1 MSEPLWLIPLFFF
14 AIATGFFLGR
24 REGKRRQ
31 RRRMD
36 SLSQEYVAGLNFLL
50 NEEPDKAVQALLNS
64 LEVNDQTLETHL
76 SMARLF
82 RKRGEFD
89 RATLIH
95 SHLLEQGEL
104 PRATQEQIQLELAE
118 DYLAGGLFDR
128 AEEVLLEM
136 LDQECEKREQV
147 IRQLTYLYEQERD
160 WTNAISMGEHLVK
173 SQPKIAPVLA
183 HYCCE
188 EAEAQIARSEL
199 NPARRMLRRALGFD
213 KNCVRAS
220 VLQGRLEMREEDWNA
235 AIDAFR
241 RIWKQDPDFFDEVL
255 SELRQ
260 CYQALEKEEDFIRML
275 ADYSAETP
283 STARVLLLSEQ
294 LRERYGDREA
304 GQFIA
309 DYMQANPTVLGLHR
323 LIDMN
328 LQGSAEGEAREHLG
342 LLKALTERLTS
353 GKTIYQCRRC
363 GFQTPLL
370 QWRCPSCRRWGTI
383 NPRSEGEIKP

>member
-14 AIATGFFLGR
+14 AIATGFYLGR

-31 RRRMD
+31 RRRME

-50 NEEPDKAVQALLNS
+50 NEEPDKAVEALLNS
-64 LEVNDQTLETHL
+64 LEVSDQTLETHL

-104 PRATQEQIQLELAE
+104 PRPTQEQIQLELAE

-136 LDQECEKREQV
+136 LDQDCEKREPV
-147 IRQLTYLYEQERD
+147 VRQLTHLYEQERD
-160 WTNAISMGEHLVK
+160 WSSAISMGEQLVK
-173 SQPKIAPVLA
+173 SDPKIGPILA

-188 EAEAQIARSEL
+188 EADAQIARGEL
-199 NPARRMLRRALGFD
+199 TPARRMLRRALGFD
-213 KNCVRAS
+213 KQCVRAS
-220 VLQGRLEMREEDWNA
+220 VVQGRLEMRDEQWND
-235 AIDAFR
+235 AIDAFK

-255 SELRQ
+255 DELRQ
-260 CYQALEKEEDFIRML
+260 CYQHLEKEEEFIKLL
-275 ADYSAETP
+275 ADISAERP

-304 GQFIA
+304 ADFIA
-309 DYMQANPTVLGLHR
+309 DYMKANP
-323 LIDMN
+323 
-328 LQGSAEGEAREHLG
+328 
-342 LLKALTERLTS
+342 
-353 GKTIYQCRRC
+353 RC
-363 GFQTPLL
+363 AACTA
-370 QWRCPSCRRWGTI
+370 SST
-383 NPRSEGEIKP
+383 

>member
-31 RRRMD
+31 RRRMA

-50 NEEPDKAVQALLNS
+50 NEEPDKAVEALLNS
-64 LEVNDQTLETHL
+64 LDVNPQTLETHL
-76 SMARLF
+76 GLARLF

-104 PRATQEQIQLELAE
+104 PRAIQEQIQLELAD

-136 LDQECEKREQV
+136 LDQNCEKREQV
-147 IRQLTYLYEQERD
+147 LGKLMNLYEQERD
-160 WTNAISMGEHLVK
+160 WPSAISMGEHLARNDAKV
-173 SQPKIAPVLA
+173 AALLA

-188 EAEAQIARSEL
+188 EAEGQMARHEV

-213 KNCVRAS
+213 KDCVRAS
-220 VLQGRLEMREEDWNA
+220 VLQGRLEMREQDWDA
-235 AIDAFR
+235 AIQAFR
-241 RIWKQDPDFFDEVL
+241 RIWAQDKDFFDEIL
-255 SELRQ
+255 DELGQ
-260 CYQALEKEEDFIRML
+260 CYRAQGKEDVFIQVL

-294 LRERYGDREA
+294 LRDRYGDREA
-304 GQFIA
+304 ASFIA
-309 DYMQANPTVLGLHR
+309 DYMKANPSVRGLQR
-323 LIDMN
+323 IIDMN
-328 LQGSAEGEAREHLG
+328 LKLSPEGEIRENLG
-342 LLKALTERLTS
+342 VLRQLTEGLTS
-353 GKTIYQCRRC
+353 DKTIYQCRRC

-383 NPRSEGEIKP
+383 KPRSEGEPKR

>member
-1 MSEPLWLIPLFFF
+1 
-14 AIATGFFLGR
+14 
-24 REGKRRQ
+24 
-31 RRRMD
+31 
-36 SLSQEYVAGLNFLL
+36 
-50 NEEPDKAVQALLNS
+50 
-64 LEVNDQTLETHL
+64 
-76 SMARLF
+76 
-82 RKRGEFD
+82 
-89 RATLIH
+89 
-95 SHLLEQGEL
+95 
-104 PRATQEQIQLELAE
+104 
-118 DYLAGGLFDR
+118 
-128 AEEVLLEM
+128 
-136 LDQECEKREQV
+136 
-147 IRQLTYLYEQERD
+147 
-160 WTNAISMGEHLVK
+160 
-173 SQPKIAPVLA
+173 VLA

-383 NPRSEGEIKP
+383 KPRSEGEIKP

>member
-31 RRRMD
+31 RRRMA

-50 NEEPDKAVQALLNS
+50 NEEPDKAVETLLNS
-64 LEVNDQTLETHL
+64 LEVNAQTLETHL
-76 SMARLF
+76 SLARLF

-104 PRATQEQIQLELAE
+104 ERSVQERIQLELAD

-136 LDQECEKREQV
+136 LDQDCEQREQV
-147 IRQLTYLYEQERD
+147 LRKLMNLYEQERD
-160 WTNAISMGEHLVK
+160 WPSAISMGEQLVK
-173 SQPKIAPVLA
+173 GDAKIGPLLA

-188 EAEAQIARSEL
+188 EADTQASRNEL
-199 NPARRMLRRALGFD
+199 SPARRMLRRALGFD
-213 KNCVRAS
+213 KDCVRAS
-220 VLQGRLEMREEDWNA
+220 VLQGRLEMREQEWDA
-235 AIDAFR
+235 AISAFR
-241 RIWKQDPDFFDEVL
+241 RIWKQDQDFFDEVL
-255 SELRQ
+255 DELRQ
-260 CYQALEKEEDFIRML
+260 CYQHLEQEETFIKML

-283 STARVLLLSEQ
+283 STARVLLLAEQ

-304 GQFIA
+304 AEFIT
-309 DYMQANPTVLGLHR
+309 DYMKANPSVRGLHR
-323 LIDMN
+323 IIDMN

-342 LLKALTERLTS
+342 VLKTLTERLS
-353 GKTIYQCRRC
+353 SDKTIYQCRRC

-383 NPRSEGEIKP
+383 KPRPEGDSKP

>member
-1 MSEPLWLIPLFFF
+1 
-14 AIATGFFLGR
+14 
-24 REGKRRQ
+24 
-31 RRRMD
+31 
-36 SLSQEYVAGLNFLL
+36 
-50 NEEPDKAVQALLNS
+50 
-64 LEVNDQTLETHL
+64 
-76 SMARLF
+76 
-82 RKRGEFD
+82 
-89 RATLIH
+89 
-95 SHLLEQGEL
+95 
-104 PRATQEQIQLELAE
+104 
-118 DYLAGGLFDR
+118 
-128 AEEVLLEM
+128 M

-328 LQGSAEGEAREHLG
+328 PPGSAEGEAREHLG

-383 NPRSEGEIKP
+383 KPRSEGEIKP

>member
-14 AIATGFFLGR
+14 AIATGFYLGR

-31 RRRMD
+31 RRRME

-50 NEEPDKAVQALLNS
+50 NEEPDKAVEALLNS
-64 LEVNDQTLETHL
+64 LEVSDQTLETHL

-104 PRATQEQIQLELAE
+104 PRPTQEQIQLELAE

-136 LDQECEKREQV
+136 LDQDCEKREPV
-147 IRQLTYLYEQERD
+147 VRQLTHLYEQERD
-160 WTNAISMGEHLVK
+160 WSSAISMGEQLVK
-173 SQPKIAPVLA
+173 SDPKIGPILA

-188 EAEAQIARSEL
+188 EADAQIARGEL
-199 NPARRMLRRALGFD
+199 TPARRMLRRALGFD
-213 KNCVRAS
+213 KQCVRAS
-220 VLQGRLEMREEDWNA
+220 VVQGRLEMRDEQWND
-235 AIDAFR
+235 AIDAFK

-255 SELRQ
+255 DELRQ
-260 CYQALEKEEDFIRML
+260 CYQHLEKEEEFIKLL
-275 ADYSAETP
+275 ADISAERP

-304 GQFIA
+304 ADFIA
-309 DYMQANPTVLGLHR
+309 DYMKANPSVRGLHR
-323 LIDMN
+323 IIDMN
-328 LQGSAEGEAREHLG
+328 LQGSAQGEAREHLG
-342 LLKALTERLTS
+342 MLKDPTERLTS
-353 GKTIYQCRRC
+353 DNTVYQCRRC

-383 NPRSEGEIKP
+383 KPRSEGGNPS

>member
-136 LDQECEKREQV
+136 LLEASTIRLVVPIFPTGLFFSNTWALKMV
-147 IRQLTYLYEQERD
+147 I
-160 WTNAISMGEHLVK
+160 
-173 SQPKIAPVLA
+173 
-183 HYCCE
+183 
-188 EAEAQIARSEL
+188 
-199 NPARRMLRRALGFD
+199 
-213 KNCVRAS
+213 
-220 VLQGRLEMREEDWNA
+220 
-235 AIDAFR
+235 
-241 RIWKQDPDFFDEVL
+241 
-255 SELRQ
+255 
-260 CYQALEKEEDFIRML
+260 
-275 ADYSAETP
+275 
-283 STARVLLLSEQ
+283 
-294 LRERYGDREA
+294 
-304 GQFIA
+304 
-309 DYMQANPTVLGLHR
+309 
-323 LIDMN
+323 
-328 LQGSAEGEAREHLG
+328 
-342 LLKALTERLTS
+342 
-353 GKTIYQCRRC
+353 
-363 GFQTPLL
+363 
-370 QWRCPSCRRWGTI
+370 
-383 NPRSEGEIKP
+383 

>member
-14 AIATGFFLGR
+14 AIATGFLLGR

-31 RRRMD
+31 RRRMA

-50 NEEPDKAVQALLNS
+50 NEEPDKAVEALLNS
-64 LEVNDQTLETHL
+64 LEVNTQTLETHL
-76 SMARLF
+76 SLARLF

-104 PRATQEQIQLELAE
+104 PRPTQEQIQLELAD

-136 LDQECEKREQV
+136 LDQNCQKREQV
-147 IRQLTYLYEQERD
+147 LRKLMNLYEQERD
-160 WTNAISMGEHLVK
+160 WSSAIAMGENLVK
-173 SQPKIAPVLA
+173 SDPKVAGLLA
-183 HYCCE
+183 QYCCE
-188 EAEAQIARSEL
+188 EAETQAARNEMS
-199 NPARRMLRRALGFD
+199 PAHRMLRRALGFD

-220 VLQGRLEMREEDWNA
+220 VQQGRMAMRDEDWPA
-235 AIDAFR
+235 AIQAFR
-241 RIWKQDPDFFDEVL
+241 RIWDQDRTFFDEVL
-255 SELRQ
+255 DELGQ
-260 CYQALEKEEDFIRML
+260 CYKELGKEEEFIQVL

-294 LRERYGDREA
+294 LRQRYGDREA
-304 GQFIA
+304 AQFIA
-309 DYMQANPTVLGLHR
+309 DYMKANPTVRGLQR
-323 LIDMN
+323 IIDIN
-328 LQGSAEGEAREHLG
+328 LQVSPEGESRENLG
-342 LLKALTERLTS
+342 LLRQLTEQLTS
-353 GKTIYQCRRC
+353 DKTVYLCRRC

-383 NPRSEGEIKP
+383 KPRSEGELSK

>member
-31 RRRMD
+31 SRRMA

-50 NEEPDKAVQALLNS
+50 NEEPDKAVETLLSS
-64 LEVNDQTLETHL
+64 LEINAETLETHL
-76 SMARLF
+76 SLARLF

-95 SHLLEQGEL
+95 SHLLEQGDL
-104 PRATQEQIQLELAE
+104 PRSTQERIQLELAD

-136 LDQECEKREQV
+136 LDQDCERREQV
-147 IRQLTYLYEQERD
+147 LAKLMNLYEQERD
-160 WTNAISMGEHLVK
+160 WPSAISMGEHLVK
-173 SQPKIAPVLA
+173 NDDKIAPLLA

-188 EAEAQIARSEL
+188 EAESQAARNEIG
-199 NPARRMLRRALGFD
+199 PARRMLRRALGFD
-213 KNCVRAS
+213 KDCVRAS
-220 VLQGRLEMREEDWNA
+220 VLQGRLEMREQEWDA
-235 AIDAFR
+235 AIQAFR
-241 RIWKQDPDFFDEVL
+241 RIWTQDKEFFDEVL

-260 CYQALEKEEDFIRML
+260 CYHHLSQEETFIQVL

-304 GQFIA
+304 AEFIA
-309 DYMQANPTVLGLHR
+309 DYMKANPSVRGLNR
-323 LIDMN
+323 IIDMN
-328 LQGSAEGEAREHLG
+328 LQVTAEGEAREHLG
-342 LLKALTERLTS
+342 MLKQLTERLTS
-353 GKTIYQCRRC
+353 DKTVYQCRRC

-383 NPRSEGEIKP
+383 KPRSEGDLKS